1 MNNQMVSLKRIY
13 DRIDLIPD
21 LIRQVEKLKPVPQ
34 QTSTMPILSNQ
45 VLTFSSS
52 LTTLEEN
59 IKTWY
64 TDTNDIF
71 VREIDTDN

>member
-1 MNNQMVSLKRIY
+1 MVSLKRIY
-13 DRIDLIPD
+13 DRIDLISD

>member
-1 MNNQMVSLKRIY
+1 MASLKRIY

-71 VREIDTDN
+71 VREIDIDN